1 MPVLAGVGEG
11 GIPGPGDGVHAGP
24 GLEQVADQL
33 EVTLL
38 AGLHQGGR
46 GPELQ
51 VRPGLDQEDSHLKEA
66 ATAGQGQ
73 GRLLGLLSLSVDV
86 SSLGKQTSNM
96 WNEIANE

>member
-11 GIPGPGDGVHAGP
+11 GVPGPGDGVHTGS
-24 GLEQVADQL
+24 GLQQVADQL
-33 EVTLL
+33 EVSLL

-46 GPELQ
+46 GSELQ
-51 VRPGLDQEDSHLKEA
+51 VSPGLDQEVSNLKEA
-66 ATAGQGQ
+66 AAAGQRE

-96 WNEIANE
+96 

>member
-1 MPVLAGVGEG
+1 M
-11 GIPGPGDGVHAGP
+11 
-24 GLEQVADQL
+24 
-33 EVTLL
+33 TLL
-38 AGLHQGGR
+38 AGLHQGGG

-51 VRPGLDQEDSHLKEA
+51 VRPSLDQEVSHLKEA
-66 ATAGQGQ
+66 AAAGQGQ